1 MENGFVKIPRAWF
14 TSDAWRKA
22 NDKQKVAMVTLCS
35 VVAYGE
41 YVFES
46 KYGNVKL
53 ECGQMVTSINM
64 LMDLLQFT
72 RKEVRNF
79 LEYLENKGVI
89 NIEVAYSGTG
99 AHKRAHYSILT
110 INDLHTVPTQ
120 NGAQKRAQKRAQDIE
135 IIKENNIKKEIIKKE
150 VQHRFVP
157 PTAEEVQAYL
167 DEKGITSFTGA
178 DFVAYYEQGGWVY
191 GKSHTPVKNWKACV
205 STWMRFG
212 NQTTNYGNTKTDIYC
227 NGYAGR
233 EERQRIFEQHIIEQL
248 TKPHIEPELPF

>member
-14 TSDAWRKA
+14 MSDAWRKA

-46 KYGNVKL
+46 KWGNVKL
-53 ECGQMVTSINM
+53 ECGQMVTSRRM
-64 LMDLLQFT
+64 LMKLLGLSEWKT
-72 RKEVRNF
+72 RNL
-79 LEYLENKGVI
+79 LEQLKDEGLI
-89 NIEVAYSGTG
+89 SIEPIAYKTSQQT
-99 AHKRAHYSILT
+99 SQPTILT
-110 INDLHTVPTQ
+110 INKLHNFASQQTSQ
-120 NGAQKRAQKRAQDIE
+120 ERRDNKKI
-135 IIKENNIKKEIIKKE
+135 NIKKEIIKKE

-248 TKPHIEPELPF
+248 TKPQIEPELPF

>member
-14 TSDAWRKA
+14 EKNGVWGKLNSEQRGAL
-22 NDKQKVAMVTLCS
+22 VTLCS
-35 VVAYGE
+35 VVAYDKHGYKTE
-41 YVFES
+41 RGVAILDVGQIAVSRCKLAEILGLSEWRTRHLVELLKKENIISIDSFEPIAS
-46 KYGNVKL
+46 KKTSKL
-53 ECGQMVTSINM
+53 T
-64 LMDLLQFT
+64 
-72 RKEVRNF
+72 
-79 LEYLENKGVI
+79 
-89 NIEVAYSGTG
+89 
-99 AHKRAHYSILT
+99 ILT
-110 INDLHTVPTQ
+110 VNHLHNIASKKTSLDKRNIN
-120 NGAQKRAQKRAQDIE
+120 KI
-135 IIKENNIKKEIIKKE
+135 NIKKEIIKKE